1 MEIKKCPRWE
11 NYGMGEDGR
20 FYSYRKGEWHPLKS
34 SRNISLHRDGT
45 MICVTRWKLAY
56 CIQNQ
61 IAPDDIDG
69 RKFLISRYGQI
80 YTTSDRSV
88 NVNRIRRQKDV
99 VGAIEKL
106 KATRDFSQL
115 CIDFLE
121 GKGCEVV
128 NVLHD
133 MRGTLDLYLKRYSL
147 IEEMRTDSIMEA
159 EEQFFDAV
167 RMARVSNPLNWMK
180 GRSRGILFDKM
191 KHFKRIQ
198 DYDKFRNQ
206 EDIPY

>member
-11 NYGMGEDGR
+11 NYGMSEDGK
-20 FYSYRKGEWHPLKS
+20 FYSYRKGKWCPLKG

-45 MICVTRWKLAY
+45 MMCVTRWKLAY

-69 RKFLISRYGQI
+69 RKFLISRSGQV
-80 YTTSDRSV
+80 YTSSFRSI
-88 NVNRIRRQKDV
+88 NANSIRRQKDV
-99 VGAIEKL
+99 EGAIEKL

-121 GKGCEVV
+121 GKGCKVV
-128 NVLHD
+128 NILHD
-133 MRGTLDLYLKRYSL
+133 MRGSLDLYLKRYSL
-147 IEEMRTDSIMEA
+147 IDEMRTDSIMEA

-180 GRSRGILFDKM
+180 GRSRGILLEKM

-198 DYDKFRNQ
+198 DYDKFG
-206 EDIPY
+206 D